1 MIFSFG
7 DCELDCSL
15 YELRRGGKS
24 CAIEPK
30 AFDLLLY
37 LVENRERVVTKDEIH
52 EKVWKGRIVS
62 EATLSSCIN
71 AARRAIGDSGKKQS
85 YIRTLP
91 RRGFRFVGDVEA
103 QPARRSPVT
112 ANNIS
117 DDMFT
122 RTDEKQFWSMVA
134 ADNHEAPRPS
144 GYPSVAVLPFTN
156 MSGDPKQE
164 YFSDGITEDIITELS
179 RFHGLLVIAP
189 YSSFTYRGASI
200 NIGTI
205 ARELAVEY
213 VLEGSVRRSGNRVRI
228 TAQLIDATSGNHIW
242 AERYDR
248 ELADIFAVQDE
259 VALSI
264 VGALTVELE
273 DEALA
278 RSRRKQPE
286 SLQAYEHWLRGKRL
300 IWTAGEQNLQ
310 ARQHFQRAIAVDPE
324 FSRAHSDMAVT
335 YQMEALD
342 FPLPDDFRSAYES
355 AFKCAQIALALDDA
369 DYRAHVALAWARLY
383 RREYD
388 LVKKHVERAI
398 KLNPN
403 DADTL
408 AATAY
413 LLASLGEP
421 GEGVKCGELAIRLNP
436 RHPDWYYAYLSF
448 ALFLARRH
456 DEGIIARSRAP
467 NTFIDSNFLG
477 AACYA
482 QMDRLDEA
490 RQRTERGLVRLAATP
505 GGALAIAEG
514 RVVDA
519 LLENN
524 PMRRK
529 EDIDH
534 FAECMRKAGVPG

>member
-7 DCELDCSL
+7 DCELDSSL
-15 YELRRGGKS
+15 YELRRGGKPY
-24 CAIEPK
+24 AIEPK

-37 LVENRERVVTKDEIH
+37 LIENRDRIVSKDEIH
-52 EKVWKGRIVS
+52 KTIWEGRIVS

-71 AARRAIGDSGKKQS
+71 TARRAIGDSGKAQN

-91 RRGFRFVGDVEA
+91 RRGFRFVGGVEA
-103 QPARRSPVT
+103 QPVRKDQGEVGSFTVDMSAG
-112 ANNIS
+112 ANEKRPTS
-117 DDMFT
+117 MMAAEQRGLST
-122 RTDEKQFWSMVA
+122 PTD
-134 ADNHEAPRPS
+134 
-144 GYPSVAVLPFTN
+144 YPSVAVLPFTN

-189 YSSFTYRGASI
+189 YSSFSYRGASI

-228 TAQLIDATSGNHIW
+228 TAQLIDAASGNHIW

-248 ELADIFAVQDE
+248 ELADIFVVQDE

-264 VGALTVELE
+264 VGALAVKLE

-278 RSRRKQPE
+278 RSKRKQPE

-300 IWTAGEQNLQ
+300 VWTAGEQNLE
-310 ARQHFQRAIAVDPE
+310 ARRHFERAIAVDPE
-324 FSRAHSDMAVT
+324 FSRGHSGMAVT

-342 FPLPDDFRSAYES
+342 FPLPEDFRTAYER
-355 AFKCAQIALALDDA
+355 AYECAQRAVALDDA
-369 DYRAHVALAWARLY
+369 DYRAHVALAWACLY

-388 LVKKHVERAI
+388 LVAKHVERAI

-408 AATAY
+408 AAVAY
-413 LLASLGEP
+413 MLASLGEP
-421 GEGVKCGELAIRLNP
+421 EEGVKCGELAIRLNP

-456 DEGIIARSRAP
+456 DEGLIARSRAP
-467 NTFIDSNFLG
+467 NVFIDSNFLG

-482 QMDRLDEA
+482 QMGQLDEA
-490 RQRTERGLVRLAATP
+490 RQWVERGLVRLAVTP
-505 GGALAIAEG
+505 GGALAIADG

-529 EDIDH
+529 EDRDH
-534 FAECMRKAGVPG
+534 FAEGMRTAGVPG